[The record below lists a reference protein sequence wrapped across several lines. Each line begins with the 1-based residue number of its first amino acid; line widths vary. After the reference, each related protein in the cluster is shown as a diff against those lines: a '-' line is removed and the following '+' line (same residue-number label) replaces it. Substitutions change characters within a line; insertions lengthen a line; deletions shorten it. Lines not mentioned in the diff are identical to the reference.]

1 MTIPCTQEVSDVHF
15 HRQTLEMLGLVA
27 EMAMW
32 TLTLVSA
39 YLVVDQEGMVPPF
52 FIHEVIK

>member
-1 MTIPCTQEVSDVHF
+1 MTILCTQEVSDVHF

-39 YLVVDQEGMVPPF
+39 YLVVDQEGMVPPY
-52 FIHEVIK
+52 FIQEVIK

>member
-1 MTIPCTQEVSDVHF
+1 VSDVHF

-39 YLVVDQEGMVPPF
+39 YLVVDQEGMVPPY
-52 FIHEVIK
+52 FIQEVIK